1 MDISLHQDP
10 CKRTKLKTDDT
21 ENACAFPAPDGRTSR
36 GLEANVFMFEAKRE
50 GVSVFGANG
59 VRLPRIMA
67 PATLHLYS
75 HHHRL
80 VLPRARRMYQNRN
93 SQSFLSFRAK
103 RRI

>member
-1 MDISLHQDP
+1 M
-10 CKRTKLKTDDT
+10 TLKTLVP
-21 ENACAFPAPDGRTSR
+21 FPAPDGRASR

-80 VLPRARRMYQNRN
+80 VLPRARAAPVRAALLWVKRDYFPRMYG
-93 SQSFLSFRAK
+93 LY
-103 RRI
+103 